1 MFVSLINP
9 RGLRTPSPHKTG
21 FLIEVNDFPVGSEYL
36 HVKMLAE
43 RIISM
48 AVVLKLYCLYSL
60 MKDRSLFA
68 DLTDY
73 FTSK

>member
-9 RGLRTPSPHKTG
+9 HGLRTPSPHKTG
-21 FLIEVNDFPVGSEYL
+21 FHIEVNGFPVGSEYL

-48 AVVLKLYCLYSL
+48 AVVLKLYYLYSL